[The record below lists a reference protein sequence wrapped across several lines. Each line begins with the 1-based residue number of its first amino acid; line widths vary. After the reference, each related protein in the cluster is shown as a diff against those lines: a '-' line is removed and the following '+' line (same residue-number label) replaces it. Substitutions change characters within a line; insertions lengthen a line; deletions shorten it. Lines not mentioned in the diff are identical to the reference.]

1 MHFVFTY
8 TYVSTL
14 RHTNKIECRHT
25 STTLIEST
33 QLIVH
38 KTNQLYVRYVI
49 YRQYICRYLCT
60 YVYVG
65 KCVAAMIYSRE
76 SAN

>member
-38 KTNQLYVRYVI
+38 KTN
-49 YRQYICRYLCT
+49 
-60 YVYVG
+60 
-65 KCVAAMIYSRE
+65 
-76 SAN
+76 